1 MALELQLLQGVFDR
15 TTRVLPLTD
24 DTGVYNNPANLGGFG
39 APNIERN
46 TVALVTT
53 AKIVDGTD
61 VLRVESDPLTDASWD
76 YTFSSDGV
84 YELYVVA
91 LPLEANPD
99 VTLLAEDY
107 VFYDTIDLVFYRVT
121 SGVLV
126 ETTSVLDGAVY
137 SSEVQYFLVSL
148 FSETRA
154 IEMLCSSFSEG
165 ACVGLREEY
174 CDLNRAIDSIKCY
187 FEQAYYDKANDLF
200 SLASKITI

>member
-1 MALELQLLQGVFDR
+1 MALVLQLGQGTLDR
-15 TTRVLPLTD
+15 ATKVLPLTD

-53 AKIVDGTD
+53 AKIVGASD
-61 VLRVESDPLTDASWD
+61 VLRVESDPLTDATWN
-76 YTFSSDGV
+76 YTFTSDGV
-84 YELYVVA
+84 YELYLVA

-99 VTLLAEDY
+99 VSLLAEDY
-107 VFYDTIDLVFYRVT
+107 VFYDTIDLKFYRVT
-121 SGVLV
+121 SGALV
-126 ETTSVLDGAVY
+126 ETTSVLDGALY
-137 SSEVQYFLVSL
+137 SSAIQYILVSL

-154 IEMLCSSFSEG
+154 IDMLCNSFTEG

-187 FEQAYYDKANDLF
+187 YEQGYYDKANDLF
-200 SLASKITI
+200 SLASKIKI